1 MPASRTRSLILAT
14 SLLLLASML
23 TAFRPFTPVESVCE
37 KCPVKA
43 DRITLQDGSVLM
55 AKVLG
60 KNQDGYILERF
71 GELRFVQTREMQRV
85 DFQAGA
91 EPKGLEGFDQILLR
105 NSEQTVL
112 FGTLFQIEAGKPLAL
127 RSPRGQVYQVA
138 PDQVLVYY
146 LRGKRR
152 APTAAAAP

>member
-1 MPASRTRSLILAT
+1 MPATRTRSLVLAT
-14 SLLLLASML
+14 LLLSIASTL
-23 TAFRPFTPVESVCE
+23 VAFRPFTPVESVCE
-37 KCPVKA
+37 KCPEKA
-43 DRITLQDGSVLM
+43 DRITLQDGSVVM
-55 AKVLG
+55 AKIVG
-60 KNQDGYILERF
+60 KNQDGFILERF
-71 GELRFVQTREMQRV
+71 GELRFVQTRELQRV

-105 NSEQTVL
+105 NAEQTVL

-138 PDQVLVYY
+138 PEQVLVFY